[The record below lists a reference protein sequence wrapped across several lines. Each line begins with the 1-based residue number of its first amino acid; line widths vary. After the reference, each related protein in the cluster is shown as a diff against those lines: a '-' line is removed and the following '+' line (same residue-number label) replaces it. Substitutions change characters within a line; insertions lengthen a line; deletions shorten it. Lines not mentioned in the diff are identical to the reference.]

1 MQVAMHILLHP
12 TQKLNIKHRIQVNAP
27 VVIHILLEK
36 QAQMIVNEE
45 QRPTKI
51 NNHRKTKKSIVI
63 PIHIARQR
71 QTSVSP

>member
-12 TQKLNIKHRIQVNAP
+12 TQKLNIKHRVQVDAP
-27 VVIHILLEK
+27 VVIHILLAK

-51 NNHRKTKKSIVI
+51 NNHRKNEKSIVI